1 MWSYIE
7 KFAEWLKDLFLWLP
21 RKLWAELLD
30 SLAAL
35 VESMQVPAFI
45 QQAQSAFDGIP
56 SSVVFFAT
64 IFAIPEGIAMMLA
77 ALVLRFLLRRI
88 PLIG

>member
-7 KFAEWLKDLFLWLP
+7 KFAEWLKDLLLYLP

-30 SLAAL
+30 SFASMIEAL
-35 VESMQVPAFI
+35 GVPAFI

-56 SSVVFFAT
+56 PVMIFFAT
-64 IFAIPEGIAMMLA
+64 KFAVPEGVAMLLA